1 MEKIRDWRKIMRG
14 KKFNPIRN
22 ILLWIGVLSIVLFAI
37 FKFDAYG
44 EVKIPVTLENCT
56 PGTWVGMVKWNHDRT
71 DFEILTELGHKA
83 TGTKI
88 VMLEPGEYGIT
99 HFRPYTI
106 EIENGEMTE
115 FTPSIILEYR
125 DVIVSRPSTL
135 SFGCD
140 EVEL

>member
-14 KKFNPIRN
+14 KKFNPIKN
-22 ILLWIGVLSIVLFAI
+22 ILFWIGILGIVLFMI
-37 FKFDAYG
+37 VMSDANS
-44 EVKIPVTLENCT
+44 KIPVTLENCT

-71 DFEILTELGHKA
+71 DFEILTELEHKA

-106 EIENGEMTE
+106 EIENGEMME
-115 FTPSIILEYR
+115 FTPSTILEYR